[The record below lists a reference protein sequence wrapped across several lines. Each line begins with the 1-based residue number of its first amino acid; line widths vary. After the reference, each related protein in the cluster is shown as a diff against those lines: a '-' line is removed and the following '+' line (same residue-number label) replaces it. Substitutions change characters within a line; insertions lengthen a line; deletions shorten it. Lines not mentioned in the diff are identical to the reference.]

1 MAKRRMISLE
11 IIDTDTFIDISKDS
25 KLLYYELCIR
35 ADDDGF
41 VSSPKKI
48 IKVVGCKNSDLDI
61 LIEKNFIIPFSSG
74 VIVITHWK
82 IHNYIQKDRY
92 KPTIYIEEKNLLDIE
107 DNGAYKLK
115 NEMDTQNIQ
124 IGYSG
129 KDSIEL
135 NKNNIIIVE
144 QVIKYMNEL
153 AGTNYKYSTKKTQ
166 TMINARIKEG
176 FSLEDLVSVV
186 YFKYQSW
193 VLKPF
198 KFSNGVMS
206 DKYFRPNTLFGTKF
220 EEYLEDYKKVVENNN
235 E

>member
-1 MAKRRMISLE
+1 MAKRRMISLD
-11 IIDTDTFIDISKDS
+11 IIDTDTFMDIPKDS

-48 IKVVGCKNSDLDI
+48 IKVVGCKNNDLKI
-61 LIEKNFIIPFSSG
+61 LIEKNFVIPFSSG

>member
-11 IIDTDTFIDISKDS
+11 IIDTDTFLDIPKDS

-41 VSSPKKI
+41 VASPKKI
-48 IKVVGCKNSDLDI
+48 IKFVGCKNNDLKI

-74 VIVITHWK
+74 VVVITHWK

-92 KPTIYIEEKNLLDIE
+92 KPTIYIEELNLLKIE
-107 DNGAYKLK
+107 NNGAYKLK
-115 NEMDTQNIQ
+115 NEMDTKNIQ

-129 KDSIEL
+129 KDRLEL
-135 NKNNIIIVE
+135 DKSNITLVE
-144 QVIKYMNEL
+144 QVISYMNEL
-153 AGTNYKYSTKKTQ
+153 AGTNFKSSTKKTQ
-166 TMINARIKEG
+166 SLISARIKEG
-176 FSLEDLVSVV
+176 VTLEELVSVV

-193 VLKPF
+193 VLRPF

-220 EEYLEDYKKVVENNN
+220 EEYLEDYKKVVESNN

>member
-11 IIDTDTFIDISKDS
+11 IIDTDTFLDISKDS

-41 VSSPKKI
+41 VASPKKI
-48 IKVVGCKNSDLDI
+48 IKIVGCKNNDLKI
-61 LIEKNFIIPFSSG
+61 LVEKKFVIPFSSG

-92 KPTIYIEEKNLLDIE
+92 KPTIYIEEMNLLDIE

-115 NEMDTQNIQ
+115 KNLDTNVIQ
-124 IGYSG
+124 SGYSG

-135 NKNNIIIVE
+135 GKDNIIIIE
-144 QVIKYMNEL
+144 QVINYMNEL
-153 AGTNYKYSTKKTQ
+153 AGTNYKSSTKKTQ
-166 TMINARIKEG
+166 SMINARIKEG
-176 FSLEDLVSVV
+176 VTLEELVSVV
-186 YFKYQSW
+186 YFKYQCW

>member
-11 IIDTDTFIDISKDS
+11 IIDTDTFLELPRDS

-48 IKVVGCKNSDLDI
+48 IKFVGCKNNDLKI
-61 LIEKNFIIPFSSG
+61 LIEKKFIIPFSSG
-74 VIVITHWK
+74 VVVITHWK

-92 KPTIYIEEKNLLDIE
+92 KPTIYIEELNLLKIE
-107 DNGAYKLK
+107 NNGAYKLK
-115 NEMDTQNIQ
+115 NELDTKNIQ

-135 NKNNIIIVE
+135 DKNNIIIVE

-166 TMINARIKEG
+166 SMINARIKEG

-220 EEYLEDYKKVVENNN
+220 EEYLEDYKKIAEASN